1 MTGNYIEQIAKMTH
15 WEYPEA
21 VERFDRILQKLGI
34 SAELERQG
42 AGEGDLVMV
51 GDYDF
56 DFSPGLTNPYIPA
69 ELLEQD
75 ALWEQKKND
84 IETIIEGGSQQWRPF
99 HDGGY
104 LDEDSE
110 ELVGFNDDNEWSL
123 LEEEEEEEEDDDDSI
138 IKPSF
143 PSLHND
149 ERKM

>member
-1 MTGNYIEQIAKMTH
+1 MTH

-21 VERFDRILQKLGI
+21 VERFDRILQRLGI

-42 AGEGDLVMV
+42 AVDGDLVMV

-56 DFSPGLTNPYIPA
+56 DFSPSLTNPYIPA

-75 ALWEQKKND
+75 ALWEQKQNGVAS
-84 IETIIEGGSQQWRPF
+84 IIDGSSQQWRPF

-110 ELVGFNDDNEWSL
+110 ELVGFNDDDEWSL
-123 LEEEEEEEEDDDDSI
+123 LEEDYDESI

-143 PSLHND
+143 AFSQK
-149 ERKM
+149 EEVKMENHKR